1 MRSWLHEDAGQGLV
15 AIALVIAAIAFVTL
29 GVMVFRA
36 GG

>member
-1 MRSWLHEDAGQGLV
+1 MWKLLREDAGQGLV
-15 AIALVIAAIAFVTL
+15 ECALVIAAIAMVTL

>member
-1 MRSWLHEDAGQGLV
+1 MRKWLLDDAGQGLV
-15 AIALVIAAIAFVTL
+15 GVALAIAAIAFLTL

>member
-1 MRSWLHEDAGQGLV
+1 MWKWLHEDAGQGLV
-15 AIALVIAAIAFVTL
+15 EYALVIAVIAMVTL